1 MLRANKVLALLHLE
15 AHLINN
21 IWRKILKRIS
31 YNPLLNRT
39 QKKSNR
45 RGIALILAITSL
57 MFMVYIASEV
67 VKDSSVEYIVN
78 SQELTRLKAYYA
90 ARNGMQIALLRIKLF
105 QQASALPIPEDYK
118 GQLDLIWKFPF
129 AWPLPISDDLN
140 SVDKDTMKE
149 ITSGSLMDSSYSHT
163 IEDEGSKID
172 INDLV
177 SPSKKL
183 REIAKKQLL
192 NIFEQ
197 KIQNDDDFRS
207 KYQSTNFEDLV
218 NRIYDWMSEVN
229 TSAAGGGDKRSEFSG
244 LGEGYPPN
252 RGFRTIEEIRLV
264 PGITTE
270 IFDLLAS
277 RITIY
282 GMKAINPNT
291 ASKEVLLALDPGM
304 TEEAV
309 TEAIARREDPNLGGP
324 FKGNAEECNKSFK
337 DFVDSRGA
345 RTAPEFEK
353 IPMICNKVFNFK
365 VKSTGLYGAGA
376 YALQKSILAYVV
388 DLNKSASQIKTYVD
402 KEKEEENPTQPPATP
417 PADGSG
423 STSSAQTQE
432 PLPKGPPRIVYWTE
446 Y

>member
-1 MLRANKVLALLHLE
+1 VAAKAAAQANRGRELLSQE
-15 AHLINN
+15 AHLINKFQFGA
-21 IWRKILKRIS
+21 IIKRLT
-31 YNPLLNRT
+31 YNPLLNRS

-118 GQLDLIWKFPF
+118 SQLDLIWKFPF

-140 SVDKDTMKE
+140 SVDKDTMKG
-149 ITSGSLMDSSYSHT
+149 ITSESLMDSSYAHT

-207 KYQSTNFEDLV
+207 KFQGTNFEDLV

-229 TSAAGGGDKRSEFSG
+229 TSAANFLHWVKVI
-244 LGEGYPPN
+244 PPTVALELSKKFVW
-252 RGFRTIEEIRLV
+252 FRV
-264 PGITTE
+264 
-270 IFDLLAS
+270 
-277 RITIY
+277 
-282 GMKAINPNT
+282 
-291 ASKEVLLALDPGM
+291 
-304 TEEAV
+304 
-309 TEAIARREDPNLGGP
+309 
-324 FKGNAEECNKSFK
+324 
-337 DFVDSRGA
+337 
-345 RTAPEFEK
+345 
-353 IPMICNKVFNFK
+353 
-365 VKSTGLYGAGA
+365 
-376 YALQKSILAYVV
+376 
-388 DLNKSASQIKTYVD
+388 
-402 KEKEEENPTQPPATP
+402 
-417 PADGSG
+417 
-423 STSSAQTQE
+423 
-432 PLPKGPPRIVYWTE
+432 
-446 Y
+446 